1 MKSIT
6 VPVSTEAMNR
16 LDFDECIAGDLIE
29 MNLDEPE
36 FEKIWNSGVFD
47 KLNDSL
53 GVNIDIYEDESLIGV
68 DTLVKAKNMLEKNFD
83 HSDHSIKQ
91 LLSMINKAIEY
102 KTGIFSFFS
111 KVNFC
116 WLAYFDFIHQHDR
129 REYHKR

>member
-16 LDFDECIAGDLIE
+16 LDFDECVEGDLIE

-36 FEKIWNSGVFD
+36 FERIWNSGVFD

-68 DTLVKAKNMLEKNFD
+68 DTLVKAKNMLEKSFD

-102 KTGIFSFFS
+102 KTGIFFF
-111 KVNFC
+111 F
-116 WLAYFDFIHQHDR
+116 
-129 REYHKR
+129 

>member
-47 KLNDSL
+47 KLNDS
-53 GVNIDIYEDESLIGV
+53 
-68 DTLVKAKNMLEKNFD
+68 
-83 HSDHSIKQ
+83 
-91 LLSMINKAIEY
+91 
-102 KTGIFSFFS
+102 
-111 KVNFC
+111 
-116 WLAYFDFIHQHDR
+116 
-129 REYHKR
+129 